1 MLKGKDRVGLPEIA
15 KLLSPQFNQAGGM
28 NASSN
33 TEDNKYQMG
42 SGKAK
47 GKKKKQDAVPAYLLP
62 GREELNLL
70 NGYNT
75 IQIVVCCI

>member
-28 NASSN
+28 NASAN

-47 GKKKKQDAVPAYLLP
+47 AKKKK
-62 GREELNLL
+62 
-70 NGYNT
+70 
-75 IQIVVCCI
+75 

>member
-47 GKKKKQDAVPAYLLP
+47 GKKKK
-62 GREELNLL
+62 
-70 NGYNT
+70 
-75 IQIVVCCI
+75 